1 MNITMNKLRR
11 IIIQEMKVMEAITPE
26 TRIERSTDLVDL
38 QDFLNEE
45 FDGFDVEVYTGRHK
59 GMCHVDVT
67 EVVEE
72 AGDAG
77 VDGEEEL
84 VGSVDIPYGTMTVQ
98 DVIAA
103 LQDEI
108 GISRD

>member
-26 TRIERSTDLVDL
+26 TRITRSTDLVDL

-45 FDGFDVEVYTGRHK
+45 FDGFDVEVYTGRHR

-67 EVVEE
+67 EAAIAALE
-72 AGDAG
+72 
-77 VDGEEEL
+77 DGEEEL